1 MFMSLRVSYNIF
13 WSYLSSCPALPGQ
26 TSLPCPPNLSPLFFF
41 FSFSFNHN
49 EFNFCCPH
57 HLGSR
62 IIHRSTAELTEATNL
77 MKSDSSFLS
86 QQLSFNSGSSGRDG
100 TSSHLPAQL
109 EIFSWIKPC
118 GTVRSVA
125 PLWVHRRICPV
136 VSREQSFAGVILTWS
151 PSSAVTPEPWE
162 EGMGH
167 RCPVWG

>member
-1 MFMSLRVSYNIF
+1 MPSSSRIDFPS
-13 WSYLSSCPALPGQ
+13 LSSQ
-26 TSLPCPPNLSPLFFF
+26 FKSSFFF

-49 EFNFCCPH
+49 DFNFCCPH
-57 HLGSR
+57 CLGSR

-77 MKSDSSFLS
+77 VKSDSPFLS
-86 QQLSFNSGSSGRDG
+86 QQLSFNSGSSCRGG

-109 EIFSWIKPC
+109 EIFNWIKPC

-125 PLWVHRRICPV
+125 PLWVHTCICPV
-136 VSREQSFAGVILTWS
+136 VSRKQSFAGVILTWS
-151 PSSAVTPEPWE
+151 SSSAVTPEPWE